1 MIYLFIALLLLFLS
15 IRIDINGKTEHQ
27 EFWYYFVLVVLICV
41 AGLRYRV
48 GVDTTG
54 AIYAFY
60 HDTPDLYHV
69 FDSMSLMEYPLWT
82 LLNSFVFTIG
92 GKWFWVQLIQ
102 STFVNVLIFRYF
114 KKHCQYIFTCLFLYY
129 IWLYAAIN
137 FEEMKA
143 SIAIVLSLYA
153 YDYIL
158 SKKYLKALVLL
169 CLGCMFHFSAIFVI
183 PLAFMP
189 FLRLNVFGF
198 ILLAVSFVLGHL
210 IATRFEDYLLLMGF
224 NDFIDGKVQS
234 YTESDRFFTRDHIGI
249 LFYFIWV
256 FPVII
261 YPVVSFWFVKIK
273 SEVHDMLKLEPY
285 LLIGLC
291 MVGVY
296 ASIAIFYRYINFYI
310 PIFIL
315 FVSQAIVDI
324 TKDQRSISYGVSFF
338 RSFCICTLFF
348 LNIYFANKERIDKF
362 YPYSSVIDRKVYES
376 KEKKFSTDRVV
387 PRPRYDE
394 Y

>member
-15 IRIDINGKTEHQ
+15 IRIDINGKTEYQ
-27 EFWYYFVLVVLICV
+27 EFWYYFVLIFFVLI

-48 GVDTTG
+48 GVDTTDET
-54 AIYAFY
+54 YLFY
-60 HDTPDLYHV
+60 HDIPVISRV
-69 FDSMSLMEYPLWT
+69 FDNMSLLDYPLWT

-114 KKHCQYIFTCLFLYY
+114 KKHCEYVFTCIFFYY

-143 SIAIVLSLYA
+143 SFAIVLSLYA

-158 SKKYLKALVLL
+158 SKKYLKGLVLL
-169 CLGCMFHFSAIFVI
+169 SIGCLFHFSAILVL
-183 PLAFMP
+183 PLAFFS
-189 FLRLNVFGF
+189 FLKLNVFGF
-198 ILLAVSFVLGHL
+198 VLLAFSFVLGHI
-210 IATRFEDYLLLMGF
+210 IATRFEDYLFLFGF
-224 NDFIDGKVQS
+224 DEFVEGKVQHYS
-234 YTESDRFFTRDHIGI
+234 ESDRFFNRDQTGK
-249 LFYFIWV
+249 LFYLVWV
-256 FPVII
+256 LPLIL
-261 YPVVSFWFVKIK
+261 YPMASFWIVKMK
-273 SEVHDMLKLEPY
+273 NKTLEMLKLEPY
-285 LLIGLC
+285 LLFGLC

-296 ASIAIFYRYINFYI
+296 ASIIIFYRYINFYI

-324 TKDQRSISYGVSFF
+324 TKDLRSISYGVSFF
-338 RSFCICTLFF
+338 RSFCICSLFF

-387 PRPRYDE
+387 KKPRYDE